1 MATIFFYESSLNK
14 EFLQTSNPSLVG
26 KSFVLL
32 VSKVKILKISSNQ
45 KQELPLIICFLLD
58 QAKALILCRGY
69 PNHHWY
75 SVRNHLDL

>member
-45 KQELPLIICFLLD
+45 KQESSMVHVAMFLPD
-58 QAKALILCRGY
+58 QDEMRNLCKG
-69 PNHHWY
+69 PHKHH
-75 SVRNHLDL
+75 L